1 MWSETWSRQQL
12 SGALPDSTA
21 SILDMANIA
30 NITDLADTSK
40 LPPPQTPVL
49 RSPDGKRAAIVST
62 MRFPA
67 FGAHVVQSFID
78 YHLAVGFVHLYL
90 FFDDPSDLAVGHASS
105 YSKDQVTVTTHDAYL
120 RERWKKCGSYQQLA
134 PFIDDEV
141 QARQH
146 LNCEIAMELALS
158 DYHYVDWL
166 LHIDSDELFHTEK
179 TSVVEHFQH
188 LWNDG
193 VYQMTYLNHEGIPEV
208 LAAPHATA
216 DDKEKEESTTSP
228 ALGVDYFKETTL
240 FRRHHLDIPMS
251 ALSRSC
257 MEYWE
262 QRTTHGQ
269 YMLCYD
275 NGKSVCRVVRGA
287 RPSNVHKWSLPT
299 PASMPSRTAL
309 VDPRHLNLSEV
320 RKCSDPCVLHYVV
333 CGLPWLKS
341 KYEMLGSFEDAWFG
355 GKLPIAPS
363 FHLDARDALL
373 RGDVETVWNT
383 QVVFREETVMRSHVK
398 AGVLLRMYKPQ
409 EILMGQKKEDRIK
422 EKMTSKEARQADQ
435 EKQANQATQEKRS
448 KKKEAPPAL
457 TAPTPA
463 SAATTDPDPAAIMAA
478 LMSAGMIG
486 GSDSFVEG
494 KKESKESKKKK
505 KEKKKEEKKDEK
517 SSKEFTY
524 SKAWMM
530 SQAVQNFL

>member
-1 MWSETWSRQQL
+1 
-12 SGALPDSTA
+12 
-21 SILDMANIA
+21 
-30 NITDLADTSK
+30 
-40 LPPPQTPVL
+40 
-49 RSPDGKRAAIVST
+49 
-62 MRFPA
+62 
-67 FGAHVVQSFID
+67 
-78 YHLAVGFVHLYL
+78 
-90 FFDDPSDLAVGHASS
+90 
-105 YSKDQVTVTTHDAYL
+105 
-120 RERWKKCGSYQQLA
+120 
-134 PFIDDEV
+134 
-141 QARQH
+141 
-146 LNCEIAMELALS
+146 MELALS
-158 DYHYVDWL
+158 DEHHVDWL

-179 TSVVEHFQH
+179 TSVLEHFQH

-216 DDKEKEESTTSP
+216 DDKEKEKEKEKEESTTSL

-251 ALSRSC
+251 ASSRSC

-262 QRTTHGQ
+262 QRTKHGQ

-287 RPSNVHKWSLPT
+287 KPSNVHKWSLPT
-299 PASMPSRTAL
+299 PGSMPSRTAL

-383 QVVFREETVMRSHVK
+383 QVVFRDESVMRSHVK

-409 EILMGQKKEDRIK
+409 EILMRQKKEERIK
-422 EKMTSKEARQADQ
+422 EKTTSKEARQAEQ
-435 EKQANQATQEKRS
+435 EKQAKQEKRN

-457 TAPTPA
+457 AAPTPA
-463 SAATTDPDPAAIMAA
+463 PAATSDPAAIIAA
-478 LMSAGMIG
+478 LMSAGMMG

-505 KEKKKEEKKDEK
+505 KKKEKKKDEKKDEK